1 VQNAPSIPCQTPSE
15 FRFRVNLAIRVFG
28 MDAERHPFSQD
39 AHAHDISDHGARLS
53 GLEKLLRPGDVIGV
67 PVGGKKARC
76 RVIWA
81 VDSGPPEK
89 FEAGIKVV
97 ENQPCPWEKQRAT
110 QRSTATAPIVRLTPS
125 AREKRKFRR
134 LRIPFP
140 IEIRDGTS
148 VGTHRP
154 AKTQDIGGRGCYV
167 ETMQPLPVKQI
178 LDITFWLNSERVQT
192 TAIVRTSD
200 GGVGMGIEFIGL
212 DESTQKQLQKQVEA
226 MATGSPL
233 FRHARGAV

>member
-1 VQNAPSIPCQTPSE
+1 V
-15 FRFRVNLAIRVFG
+15 
-28 MDAERHPFSQD
+28 
-39 AHAHDISDHGARLS
+39 
-53 GLEKLLRPGDVIGV
+53 
-67 PVGGKKARC
+67 
-76 RVIWA
+76 WA
-81 VDSGPPEK
+81 VDSGLPEK
-89 FEAGIKVV
+89 FEAGVKMA
-97 ENQPCPWEKQRAT
+97 EGQPCPWEKQRAV
-110 QRSTATAPIVRLTPS
+110 QRSTATAPIVRMTPS

-140 IEIRDGTS
+140 IEIRDGHS

-178 LDITFWLNSERVQT
+178 LDITFWLNSEKIQT
-192 TAIVRTSD
+192 TAIVRTCD

-212 DESTQKQLQKQVEA
+212 DESTQKQLQTQVEA
-226 MATGSPL
+226 MSTGSSL